1 MISAPKFWQDKNS
14 KLGKF
19 LNPLGKIYA
28 FVSAE
33 RLKKHHPYQAKMP
46 VLCVGNLSVGGVGK
60 TPVCLALGKYLRSQN
75 KTFYYLNHGYK
86 ARQQSVLVD
95 TAVHTPLEVGDE
107 ALLLAKSAPT
117 IVDSAR
123 ARGAQ
128 LAENLGADFLIMD
141 DGFQNP
147 SLVKTLSIVVVDG
160 RLGFGNERVMP
171 AGPLREPILQGLK
184 RADAMVLVGEDTWGV
199 EDYLKAHQVDL
210 PILTGKFV
218 PNAESLEKLKRSAS
232 VGAFAGIG
240 HPEKFF
246 QMLKKCGINLTA
258 ERPFPD
264 HYFYTR
270 FDLLT
275 LKKDY
280 PNLVWATTT
289 KDWVKL
295 PEEMCE
301 NIIPVSG
308 EFQFDE
314 VDKLHQILGDIL

>member
-1 MISAPKFWQDKNS
+1 MWQAPQFWQNKNAR
-14 KLGKF
+14 LGKI
-19 LNPLGKIYA
+19 LNPLGKVYA
-28 FVSAE
+28 FVSAQ

-60 TPVCLALGKYLRSQN
+60 TPVCLALGRFLREQG

-86 ARQQSVLVD
+86 ARQQSILVD

-128 LAENLGADFLIMD
+128 LAEKLGADFLVMD

-147 SLVKTLSIVVVDG
+147 SLVKTFSFVVVDG
-160 RLGFGNERVMP
+160 RLGFGNERVLP
-171 AGPLREPILQGLK
+171 AGPLREPVLQGLK
-184 RADAMVLVGEDTWGV
+184 RADAIVLVGEDTWGV
-199 EDYLKAHQVDL
+199 EAYLKTHQVDL
-210 PILTGKFV
+210 PLLKGSFV
-218 PNAESLEKLKRSAS
+218 PDSATIEKLKNIPQL
-232 VGAFAGIG
+232 GAFAGIG

-246 QMLKKCGINLTA
+246 QMLKKCGLSLKAT
-258 ERPFPD
+258 RSFPD

-270 FDLLT
+270 FDLMN
-275 LKKDY
+275 LKKEF
-280 PNLVWATTT
+280 PGLSWATTT

-301 NIIPVSG
+301 NILSVAG
-308 EFQFDE
+308 QFEFEDLTKLQE
-314 VDKLHQILGDIL
+314 VLGDIL

>member
-1 MISAPKFWQDKNS
+1 MWKAPHFWQDKTAR
-14 KLGKF
+14 LGKI
-19 LNPLGKIYA
+19 LNPLGKVYA
-28 FVSAE
+28 LVSAH

-60 TPVCLALGKYLRSQN
+60 TPVCLALGRFLREQG

-107 ALLLAKSAPT
+107 ALLLAKFAPT

-128 LAENLGADFLIMD
+128 LAEKLGADFLVMD

-147 SLVKTLSIVVVDG
+147 SLVKTFSFVVVDG
-160 RLGFGNERVMP
+160 RLGFGNERVLP
-171 AGPLREPILQGLK
+171 AGPLREPVLQGLK
-184 RADAMVLVGEDTWGV
+184 RADAIVLVGKDTWGV
-199 EDYLKAHQVDL
+199 EAYLKTHQIDL
-210 PILTGKFV
+210 PLLKGSFV
-218 PNAESLEKLKRSAS
+218 PNSDTIAKLKNIPRL
-232 VGAFAGIG
+232 GAFAGIG

-246 QMLKKCGINLTA
+246 QMLKKYGLSLKAT
-258 ERPFPD
+258 RSFPD

-270 FDLLT
+270 FDIMT
-275 LKKDY
+275 LKKEF
-280 PNLVWATTT
+280 PGLSWVTTT

-295 PEEMCE
+295 SEEMCE
-301 NIIPVSG
+301 NIFPVAG
-308 EFQFDE
+308 QFEFDDIQ
-314 VDKLHQILGDIL
+314 KLHEVLGDTL